1 LCFKIEASL
10 WTCSSFVIF
19 VFNAS
24 PSKMTRLRKLAYG
37 FGDSGFSVT
46 STALALLYLDF
57 LVNGVGLSAQWAGLA
72 IGIGRLWDAGNDL
85 LFGTMSDRTRTR
97 WGRRRPY
104 LLFGALPFGLAFIP
118 MWLIPNLSD
127 QAALAIYYT
136 AAYILFDT
144 MFTLVNTPYV
154 ALTPDLAPNYDERTS
169 LHSYRMFFSIA
180 FGLAGAVLPLLLVDG
195 FRAGFGLSTQQAYA
209 AMALLLGV
217 LSIIPILITFAA
229 TKERSEYQALPAP
242 TLRESFSVAFSN
254 RAFLIAA
261 GIYLFTW
268 VPIDIITFV
277 IIFLLRDVLQ
287 LQSVEQTIAF
297 GVLFGVAALALP
309 LWVWLSD
316 KLDKRRAYQIGMLLL
331 AASLLAISMVGPGQ
345 TGLAFL
351 VTVIAGVGL
360 SAAHALPLAIVPD
373 TMDWDELR
381 HGTRQEA
388 ACYAVLTLSQ
398 KLISAATITLTGV
411 LLAAS
416 NYVPNPGPDA
426 LQPLSAIGAVRF
438 LTGWLPALLFLAG
451 ALLASLYPITRE
463 RHARILRALEKKQAR
478 QSTLNEA
485 SILR

>member
-1 LCFKIEASL
+1 
-10 WTCSSFVIF
+10 
-19 VFNAS
+19 
-24 PSKMTRLRKLAYG
+24 MTRLRKLAYG

-57 LVNGVGLSAQWAGLA
+57 LINVVGLSAQWAGLA

-118 MWLIPNLSD
+118 MWLMPNLSE
-127 QAALAIYYT
+127 QAVMTIYYT

-154 ALTPDLAPNYDERTS
+154 ALTPDLTPDYDDRTS
-169 LHSYRMFFSIA
+169 LHSYRMFFSIT
-180 FGLAGAVLPLLLVDG
+180 FGLAGAVLPLLLVDV
-195 FRAGFGLSTQQAYA
+195 FSAGFGFSTQQAYA
-209 AMALLLGV
+209 AMALLLGTF
-217 LSIIPILITFAA
+217 SIIPIWITFAA
-229 TKERSEYQALPAP
+229 TKEPAEHLELPAP
-242 TLRESFSVAFSN
+242 SLRESFSVAFSN
-254 RAFLIAA
+254 RAFVIAA

-268 VPIDIITFV
+268 VPIDIVTFV
-277 IIFLLRDVLQ
+277 VIFLLRDVLQ
-287 LQSVEQTIAF
+287 LESLERTLAF

-309 LWVWLSD
+309 LWVWLSAR
-316 KLDKRRAYQIGMLLL
+316 LDKRRAYQIGMVLL
-331 AASLLAISMVGPGQ
+331 ATSLLAISMVGPGQ
-345 TGLAFL
+345 ITLAFI
-351 VTVIAGVGL
+351 VTVVAGVGL

-373 TMDWDELR
+373 TLDWDELR

-416 NYVPNPGPDA
+416 SYVSNPGPDA
-426 LQPLSAIGAVRF
+426 LQPQSAITAIRF
-438 LTGWLPALLFLAG
+438 LTGGLPALLFLAG
-451 ALLASLYPITRE
+451 ALLATRYPLTRE
-463 RHARILRALEKKQAR
+463 RHARILRALEKKR
-478 QSTLNEA
+478 QLRLNVSRKA
-485 SILR
+485 